1 MRIDA
6 YLHDFAPGEA
16 EVVPLKFRA
25 TDAVLLRLRP
35 AQRQCDGHDRQ
46 HGHDPCRSH
55 ECLLPKAVDD
65 TRTRRVAHR
74 EVVSAET

>member
-25 TDAVLLRLRP
+25 TDAVLLRLGP
-35 AQRQCDGHDRQ
+35 AQRQCDGRDRQ
-46 HGHDPCRSH
+46 HCHDPCRSQ
-55 ECLLPKAVDD
+55 
-65 TRTRRVAHR
+65 
-74 EVVSAET
+74 